1 MVAEIGFGS
10 LFISLIISVYGI
22 IAAIYGVRN
31 HQKKWILSAQQS
43 MRLVFPL
50 LTITVG
56 SLIFLLIYDNF
67 EVVYVSQVSS
77 LRMPLYLKIT
87 ALWGGQAGS
96 LLFWSWLLAG
106 FTSGVTLMKWDR
118 DQDLLPWVIVVSL
131 GTLAFFL
138 VLNTFFEN
146 PFVRYWQVNQ
156 DIVQSFAQ
164 PVGGFIV
171 GPRDG
176 GRFKPAFTT
185 SRHGHPSPHAVPGIC
200 GLYCSVCICY
210 GLINHRPIR

>member
-10 LFISLIISVYGI
+10 LFISLIVSVYGV
-22 IAAIYGVRN
+22 IAAIYGVQQ
-31 HQKKWILSAQQS
+31 HHKKWVSSAQLA

-56 SLIFLLIYDNF
+56 CLIYLLINNNF
-67 EVVYVSQVSS
+67 EVVYVSKVSS
-77 LRMPLYLKIT
+77 LSMPLYLKIT

-106 FTSGVTLMKWDR
+106 FVSAVTLKKWDR
-118 DQDLLPWVIVVSL
+118 DQDFLPWVIVVGL

-146 PFVRYWQVNQ
+146 PFIRYWQVNQ
-156 DIVQSFAQ
+156 DIVQSFTQ
-164 PVGGFIV
+164 PAGGFII
-171 GPRDG
+171 GPQDG
-176 GRFKPAFTT
+176 G
-185 SRHGHPSPHAVPGIC
+185 GLNQVPRQRAGQRELEVR
-200 GLYCSVCICY
+200 LYARRAAIQLF
-210 GLINHRPIR
+210 G